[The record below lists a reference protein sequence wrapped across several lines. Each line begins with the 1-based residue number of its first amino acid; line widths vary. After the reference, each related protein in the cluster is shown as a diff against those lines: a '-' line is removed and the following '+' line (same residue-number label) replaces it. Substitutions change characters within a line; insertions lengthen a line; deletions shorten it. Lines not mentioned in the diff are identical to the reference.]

1 MFRKVDAVTM
11 RKRATN
17 VTQIITPPSIN
28 KATPVLCR
36 RNTLLGC
43 CLAGLTS
50 LGGAGAAQAQSAED
64 GVEEVVVLG
73 RQEFLETQFQ
83 PDRTG
88 SNVDVSRLM
97 SQVPGGSANANGPLT
112 GQIQYRGMSGPRIN
126 VRVDGMLIHGGG
138 PNWMAPPLQHIPAGL
153 MEQIVVEKGVASI
166 STGGGIGG
174 AATARWKKPDFA
186 IGDEWEW
193 SGDTEFGASSVDDGT
208 SLSGVFGLS
217 SDTHRFFVMGSRDEG
232 DDYRSG
238 DGRVAA
244 TQYRRDTAG
253 FGYGLRL
260 DDHEFDFDFR
270 RMETK
275 DSGTPSLP
283 MDIDWFD
290 TDLWNARYR
299 TVFGETG
306 VELRLYGSDI
316 DHGMSNHLLR
326 PAPDFSSLPLPP
338 FQGEDRRFVA
348 ADSQES
354 GFKLTVDNPLGAG
367 TLASG
372 LEGKFAS
379 HNATVSDPDVPAFFV
394 ENFNHNEVDKLTA
407 FSEWSARFGRNWYV
421 EAGASVHRIET
432 SADEVDAMPAR
443 MVDMDPEA
451 WPMGTPPRA
460 VWMLRESFNNGERD
474 HQDTLVDWV
483 VKSRYQ
489 ATDTLLVE
497 LAAARKERAPM
508 YQERYLWIPLEAN
521 AGLGDGNNYVGDPAL
536 QPETSHQIELG
547 LDFDLGNHSFS
558 PRFYYRDVDDYI
570 QGVPA
575 TSPMVVAVS
584 ANANG
589 DPTPLQF
596 ANTAARFWGMDLAYG
611 VQLSDGWRLEGTASL
626 TRAERDDVDDPLYRI
641 SPDTLRTTL
650 RYDAA
655 DYSVS
660 LQQVLVARQDR
671 ISATNT
677 LDPQNGNNRYAETPG
692 YGLTNL
698 YLDWFMT
705 EDLTVTAGLENA
717 LDRHHTDHLTGFNR
731 VQDSQ
736 VPVGMRLPGQGRS
749 GFARL
754 QYRW

>member
-1 MFRKVDAVTM
+1 M
-11 RKRATN
+11 RGTIKTGISTAKFAGNSKRDFHR
-17 VTQIITPPSIN
+17 
-28 KATPVLCR
+28 PVVLYG
-36 RNTLLGC
+36 LLIGV
-43 CLAGLTS
+43 AGLT
-50 LGGAGAAQAQSAED
+50 GGSILHAQEAAQ

-97 SQVPGGSANANGPLT
+97 SQIPGGSANANGPLT

-186 IGDEWEW
+186 ISDEWEW
-193 SGDTEFGASSVDDGT
+193 SGDTEFGASSVDHGT

-232 DDYRSG
+232 EDYRSG
-238 DGRVAA
+238 EGRVAA
-244 TQYRRDTAG
+244 TRYRRDTAG

-260 DDHEFDFDFR
+260 GDHELDFDFR

-290 TDLWNARYR
+290 TNLWNARYR
-299 TVFGETG
+299 TMLGETG
-306 VELRLYGSDI
+306 LELRLYGSDI
-316 DHGMSNHLLR
+316 DHGMSNYLLR

-338 FQGEDRRFVA
+338 FQDEDRRFVA

-354 GFKLTVDNPLGAG
+354 GFKLTVDTPLGTG

-372 LEGKFAS
+372 LEGKFAT
-379 HNATVSDPDVPAFFV
+379 HNATVSDPDAPAFFV
-394 ENFNHNEVDKLTA
+394 ENFNRNEVDTLTA
-407 FSEWSARFGRNWYV
+407 FSEWSTRLAEDWYL
-421 EAGASVHRIET
+421 ETGASLHRVET
-432 SADEVDAMPAR
+432 SAEEVDAMPAR
-443 MVDMDPEA
+443 MVDRNPEA

-460 VWMLRESFNNGERD
+460 VWMLRESFNNGERS
-474 HQDTLVDWV
+474 HRDTLLDWV
-483 VKSRYQ
+483 VKGRYQ

-521 AGLGDGNNYVGDPAL
+521 AGLGDGNNYVGDPGL
-536 QPETSHQIELG
+536 RPETSHQIELG
-547 LDFDLGNHSFS
+547 LDFELGNHNFS
-558 PRFYYRDVDDYI
+558 PRFYYREVDNYI

-575 TSPMVVAVS
+575 TRPMVVAVS

-589 DPTPLQF
+589 DPTPLRF
-596 ANTAARFWGMDLAYG
+596 ANTEASFRGMDLEYG
-611 VQLSDGWRLEGTASL
+611 IQLADSWRLEGTASL
-626 TRAERDDVDDPLYRI
+626 TRAEREDVNDPLYRI

-650 RYDAA
+650 RYDST
-655 DYSVS
+655 DYSIS

-671 ISATNT
+671 VSATNT
-677 LDPQNGNNRYAETPG
+677 RDPQNGNNRHEETPG

-698 YLDWFMT
+698 YLDWFAT
-705 EDLTVTAGLENA
+705 ESLTVTAGLENA
-717 LDRHHTDHLTGFNR
+717 LDRQHTDHLTGFNR
-731 VQDSQ
+731 VLESQ
-736 VPVGMRLPGQGRS
+736 VPVGMHLPGQGRN
-749 GFARL
+749 GFARM